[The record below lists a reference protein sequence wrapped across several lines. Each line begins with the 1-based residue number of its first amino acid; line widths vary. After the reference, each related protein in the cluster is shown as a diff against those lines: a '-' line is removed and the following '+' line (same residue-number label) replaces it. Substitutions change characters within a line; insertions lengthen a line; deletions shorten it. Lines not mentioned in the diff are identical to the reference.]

1 MPERLNGA
9 VSKTVDGRKV
19 VRGFESLPLRCGKVL
34 AVARSQRR
42 AAKATDVLIIA
53 TAAATARKLHTL
65 DAGQARRAEAAGV
78 TATVL

>member
-1 MPERLNGA
+1 
-9 VSKTVDGRKV
+9 
-19 VRGFESLPLRCGKVL
+19 L
-34 AVARSQRR
+34 AVARSRRR

-65 DAGQARRAEAAGV
+65 DAGQARLAEAAGV

>member
-1 MPERLNGA
+1 
-9 VSKTVDGRKV
+9 
-19 VRGFESLPLRCGKVL
+19 L